1 MPRQDVAGTIN
12 GETAEGKGQ
21 LLTGKTGNATTD
33 GLVLRVTLDETQ
45 VISGAEGQVTVTK
58 GVAARLKD
66 VVESLTK
73 AEEGTF
79 DRRIKSYQSQVDTIA
94 KRVAEIDERLK
105 LRRES
110 LLQKYYLME
119 QTLGE
124 MQSIGNYLESQLAGI
139 NTNWGFRTS
148 KQ

>member
-1 MPRQDVAGTIN
+1 
-12 GETAEGKGQ
+12 
-21 LLTGKTGNATTD
+21 
-33 GLVLRVTLDETQ
+33 